1 MSSKGYYIA
10 QFFVIATLI
19 TISLSMA
26 GCDVIGGIFKTGM
39 WLGVIL
45 VVVLIGVVALIA
57 RMFKK

>member
-1 MSSKGYYIA
+1 MSGKGYYIA

-26 GCDVIGGIFKTGM
+26 GCDIIGGIFKAGIWTG
-39 WLGVIL
+39 LIL
-45 VVVLIGVVALIA
+45 VVVLVGIVALIA